1 MTASVT
7 QCSCPHVLQVHESQ
21 GSESSPAASSGY
33 ESSTPPVLVS
43 ASTEDPTKTP
53 PSAVQNTSGHSE
65 GLAPNFNE
73 WYVWSQKNKFPL
85 NVDQEDE
92 QEKKTLKKTI
102 HFHSTHIHT
111 HIHAHIIIRYTRK
124 HTRMGLEQE
133 QQQEMRAKASTKQ
146 ATSVL
151 RITKFDFYSAV
162 LRKSNKSRINKRYT
176 FSI

>member
-92 QEKKTLKKTI
+92 QEKKHLKKLFIFTP
-102 HFHSTHIHT
+102 HTYTHTYTHT
-111 HIHAHIIIRYTRK
+111 SSSDTHANGIGTRTTAGDESK
-124 HTRMGLEQE
+124 SQH
-133 QQQEMRAKASTKQ
+133 Q
-146 ATSVL
+146 AGHVRSQDHEIWL
-151 RITKFDFYSAV
+151 LFRSFEEIK
-162 LRKSNKSRINKRYT
+162 
-176 FSI
+176 

>member
-92 QEKKTLKKTI
+92 EKKNI
-102 HFHSTHIHT
+102 
-111 HIHAHIIIRYTRK
+111 
-124 HTRMGLEQE
+124 
-133 QQQEMRAKASTKQ
+133 
-146 ATSVL
+146 
-151 RITKFDFYSAV
+151 
-162 LRKSNKSRINKRYT
+162 
-176 FSI
+176 

>member
-92 QEKKTLKKTI
+92 EKKKHKKKLFIFTP
-102 HFHSTHIHT
+102 HTCTHT
-111 HIHAHIIIRYTRK
+111 HSIRYTRK

>member
-7 QCSCPHVLQVHESQ
+7 QCSRPRVLQVHESQ

-53 PSAVQNTSGHSE
+53 PSAVQNTSGHGE

-92 QEKKTLKKTI
+92 EKKNI
-102 HFHSTHIHT
+102 
-111 HIHAHIIIRYTRK
+111 
-124 HTRMGLEQE
+124 
-133 QQQEMRAKASTKQ
+133 
-146 ATSVL
+146 
-151 RITKFDFYSAV
+151 
-162 LRKSNKSRINKRYT
+162 
-176 FSI
+176 

>member
-92 QEKKTLKKTI
+92 QEKKHKKNYSFSL
-102 HFHSTHIHT
+102 HTHTHTHTRTHHHQIHT
-111 HIHAHIIIRYTRK
+111 QTHANGIGTRTTAGDESK
-124 HTRMGLEQE
+124 SQH
-133 QQQEMRAKASTKQ
+133 Q
-146 ATSVL
+146 AGHVRSQDHEIWL
-151 RITKFDFYSAV
+151 LFRSFEEIK
-162 LRKSNKSRINKRYT
+162 
-176 FSI
+176 